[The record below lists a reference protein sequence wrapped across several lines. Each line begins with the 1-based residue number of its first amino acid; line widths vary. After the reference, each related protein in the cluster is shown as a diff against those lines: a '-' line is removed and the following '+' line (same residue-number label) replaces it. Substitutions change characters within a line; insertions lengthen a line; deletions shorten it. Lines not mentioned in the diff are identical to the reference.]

1 MSEVPERGKPETI
14 VIMSSIVNGETLVND
29 DALPADEKSP
39 EAHRDNRARLTS
51 LLTTTRRRFLEQ
63 CATAAAGV
71 WLAPALARASSA
83 PSLHFPSQPRERIAI
98 ASYPF
103 REFIAGEDSKAAKPM
118 DLKDF
123 AAHVI
128 EKFQINKIEP
138 WTGHFP
144 STDPKYLEQFRA
156 AVEKARAAV
165 VNIAVDGEHSP
176 YALDRAEREQAIAF
190 SKKWVDNA
198 VAIAS
203 PSIRTNLPAA
213 KDAKPDLDRTAES
226 LTRVV
231 EHASTKNIVVSLEND
246 NPLSEDPFFLVSL
259 VEKVNS
265 PWLHTLP
272 DFGNT
277 LAAKDPDY
285 AYRGIDKMFRH
296 AYCISHVKSSETN
309 GQGVTVRVD
318 MGKTFGLMQQRGYK
332 GYCSMEWDDTGDPYK
347 GTAELIRQTVQYLS

>member
-1 MSEVPERGKPETI
+1 MSEVPDRGRPETI
-14 VIMSSIVNGETLVND
+14 VIMSSIVNGEPLVGAG
-29 DALPADEKSP
+29 ALPVCRKPPKAL
-39 EAHRDNRARLTS
+39 RDKRVRLAS
-51 LLTTTRRRFLEQ
+51 LLTTRREVLQQ
-63 CATAAAGV
+63 CAIATAGV
-71 WLAPALARASSA
+71 WLGPALVYAGAV
-83 PSLHFPSQPRERIAI
+83 PNLQFPSQPRERIAI

-103 REFIAGEDSKAAKPM
+103 REFIAGKDSKTAKPM

-123 AAHVI
+123 AAHAM

-156 AVEKARAAV
+156 TVEKARATV
-165 VNIAVDGEHSP
+165 VNIAVDSEHSP
-176 YALDRAEREQAIAF
+176 YALDRAEREQVIAF

-198 VAIAS
+198 VTIGS

-213 KDAKPDLDRTAES
+213 KDSKPDLDRTAES

-231 EHASTKNIVVSLEND
+231 EYASARNIVVSLEND
-246 NPLSEDPFFLVSL
+246 NPLSEDPYFLVSV
-259 VEKVNS
+259 VERVNS

-277 LAAKDPDY
+277 LAAQDPNY
-285 AYRGIDKMFRH
+285 AYRGIDVMFSK
-296 AYCISHVKSSETN
+296 AYCISHVKSSEIN
-309 GQGVTVRVD
+309 SQGVTVHVD
-318 MGKTFGLMQQRGYK
+318 MGKTFGIMKQHGYK
-332 GYCSMEWDDTGDPYK
+332 GYCSMEWEGTGDPYQ

>member
-1 MSEVPERGKPETI
+1 LS
-14 VIMSSIVNGETLVND
+14 
-29 DALPADEKSP
+29 
-39 EAHRDNRARLTS
+39 
-51 LLTTTRRRFLEQ
+51 TTRRRFLQQ
-63 CATAAAGV
+63 CATAAAGA
-71 WLAPALARASSA
+71 WLGPALAHASPA
-83 PSLHFPSQPRERIAI
+83 PSLQFPSQPRDRVAI

-103 REFIAGEDSKAAKPM
+103 REFIAGADSKSAMPM

-123 AAHVI
+123 AAHVAV
-128 EKFQINKIEP
+128 KFQINKIEP

-144 STDPKYLEQFRA
+144 STEPKYLEQFRA
-156 AVEKARAAV
+156 ALEKARATV
-165 VNIAVDGEHSP
+165 VDIAVDGQHSP
-176 YALDRAEREQAIAF
+176 YALDRSEREQAIAF

-198 VAIAS
+198 VAIGS

-213 KDAKPDLDRTAES
+213 KDSKPDLDRTAES

-231 EHASTKNIVVSLEND
+231 DYASAKNIVVSLEND
-246 NPLSEDPFFLVSL
+246 NPVSEDPFFLVSL

-285 AYRGIDKMFRH
+285 AYRGIDAMFSK
-296 AYCISHVKSSETN
+296 AYCISHVKSSEVDS
-309 GQGVTVRVD
+309 QGVTVHVD
-318 MGKTFGLMQQRGYK
+318 MAKTFGFMKQHGYK
-332 GYCSMEWDDTGDPYK
+332 GYCSMEWDDAGDPYQ